1 MNPFRFML
9 NLSALFSSLFLCRL
23 FKHFGKNSKL
33 ISPLK
38 IDGFRNIYIGDQ
50 VTIGYKSWL
59 AAVGSSTLVI
69 SNGSRIGSF
78 NEIYATDRIEIGENV
93 LTADNVYICDNTH
106 DYEDIKTPILG
117 QPTINKGSVKI
128 GSGAWLGR
136 NVVVIGASI
145 GKNSVIGAN
154 SVVLSDVPDFC
165 VAVGSPAKVIKRY
178 DQKSSLW
185 LKL

>member
-1 MNPFRFML
+1 MNPLRFRL
-9 NLSALFSSLFLCRL
+9 SLSALFNSIFLARL

-38 IDGFRNIYIGDQ
+38 IDGFRNIHIGDQ

-59 AAVGSSTLVI
+59 AAVGSSTLII
-69 SNGSRIGSF
+69 SNGCRIGSF

-93 LTADNVYICDNTH
+93 LIADNVYICDNAH
-106 DYEDIKTPILG
+106 DYEDIRTPILG
-117 QPTINKGSVKI
+117 QPVINKGRVKV

-136 NVVVIGASI
+136 NVVVIGTSI
-145 GKNSVIGAN
+145 GRNSVIGVN

-165 VAVGSPAKVIKRY
+165 VAVGSPAKEIRRWN
-178 DQKSSLW
+178 QNACL
-185 LKL
+185 